1 MEVALDQRKGHETIL
16 YLGDVLDHILTMLQN
31 SAHYDNVLSRAQ
43 ANYLAQISIE
53 LTESSN
59 RTNDVVAKLSALA
72 AIVVPLNFITGMWGA
87 NVKVP
92 GQDYDDLHY
101 FFMILG
107 MCMLYV
113 VAAVCFARHYKIF

>member
-1 MEVALDQRKGHETIL
+1 MALDQRKGHETLL
-16 YLGDVLDHILTMLQN
+16 YLGDVLDHIVTMMQN
-31 SAHYDNVLSRAQ
+31 AAHYDNILGRAH
-43 ANYLAQISIE
+43 ANYLAQISID

-92 GQDYDDLHY
+92 GQGNDDLHY
-101 FFMILG
+101 FFTILG
-107 MCMLYV
+107 M
-113 VAAVCFARHYKIF
+113 